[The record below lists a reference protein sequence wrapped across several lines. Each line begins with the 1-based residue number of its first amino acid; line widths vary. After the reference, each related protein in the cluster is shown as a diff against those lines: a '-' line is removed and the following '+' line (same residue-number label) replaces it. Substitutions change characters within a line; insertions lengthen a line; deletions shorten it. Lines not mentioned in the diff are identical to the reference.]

1 MTEDERKKIIN
12 DDRIAQS
19 ARDREAFDRLRTYYR
34 LNFTDG
40 ASDKA
45 FLKWCEAMTKQ
56 AAQEWLCR
64 LSHE

>member
-1 MTEDERKKIIN
+1 MTEDERNNIIN

-19 ARDREAFDRLRTYYR
+19 ARDRAAFDRLRIYYR

-40 ASDKA
+40 ASDRS
-45 FLKWCEAMTKQ
+45 FLNWCAAMTKQ

-64 LSHE
+64 LRHE